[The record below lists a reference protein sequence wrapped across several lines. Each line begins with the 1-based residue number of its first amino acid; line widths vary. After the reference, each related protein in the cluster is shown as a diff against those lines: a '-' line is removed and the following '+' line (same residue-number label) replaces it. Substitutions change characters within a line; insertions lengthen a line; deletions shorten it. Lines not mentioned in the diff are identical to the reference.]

1 MSTTPKDLRSKNL
14 RMLAALA
21 ALFVLPLLLA
31 FYMYYGTDWRPLK
44 RVNHGTLISPVRPL
58 VVTSLKREPL
68 TDPDPNAPP
77 SSAEPAES
85 KLFRDKWSI
94 VYIGEGNCD
103 ERCRQALY
111 VMRQTR
117 LSLNNEMSRVER
129 VFHRAAARL
138 GWVRLPSL
146 AFGGRTI
153 RGVRRAGLDRALLVV
168 RVAVE
173 QRIALQFRLH
183 IGNEVQIRQLQQLD
197 RLHQLRRHHQSL
209 ALAYLESLSEGHPAG
224 YLVQFLLRP
233 CTASR
238 THCLQPISNRV

>member
-44 RVNHGTLISPVRPL
+44 RVNHGTLISPARPL
-58 VVTSLKREPL
+58 VMTSLKREPL

-77 SSAEPAES
+77 RGAEPAEP
-85 KLFRDKWSI
+85 KPFRDKWSI

-129 VFHRAAARL
+129 VFLVTGNCCAREFLLHEHQGLIVADATSADGTKLLQEFPADGRPYSLFIVDPL
-138 GWVRLPSL
+138 GNLMMSYDSRQNPKGLLEDLQKLLRLS
-146 AFGGRTI
+146 
-153 RGVRRAGLDRALLVV
+153 
-168 RVAVE
+168 
-173 QRIALQFRLH
+173 H
-183 IGNEVQIRQLQQLD
+183 IG
-197 RLHQLRRHHQSL
+197 
-209 ALAYLESLSEGHPAG
+209 
-224 YLVQFLLRP
+224 
-233 CTASR
+233 
-238 THCLQPISNRV
+238 

>member
-129 VFHRAAARL
+129 VFLVTGNCCAKEFLLHEHQGLIVADATSADGTKLLQEFPADVRPYSLFIVDPLGNLMMSYDSRQNPKGLLEDLQKLLRL
-138 GWVRLPSL
+138 S
-146 AFGGRTI
+146 
-153 RGVRRAGLDRALLVV
+153 
-168 RVAVE
+168 
-173 QRIALQFRLH
+173 H
-183 IGNEVQIRQLQQLD
+183 IG
-197 RLHQLRRHHQSL
+197 
-209 ALAYLESLSEGHPAG
+209 
-224 YLVQFLLRP
+224 
-233 CTASR
+233 
-238 THCLQPISNRV
+238 